1 MSLSFTLMKKE
12 MCMRVSSF
20 FSSSGFFSMLARKF
34 FHEDIIWLSDTRIA
48 STSTS
53 SLLIADSSTPI
64 DS

>member
-1 MSLSFTLMKKE
+1 
-12 MCMRVSSF
+12 MRVSSF